1 MSYVIIMG
9 AGAAP
14 GVPSLCK
21 GWGDCDPNNK
31 YNVRHRSGTYY
42 DFNGT
47 EIIIDTSPDL
57 RSQLLDYNIRK
68 LDAVLYTHAHADHLH
83 GIDDLREV
91 NRIGCC
97 NINFYTTKLVLDEI
111 KERFGY
117 LLSNPDEV
125 KNVIKCASLVANEV
139 ECGKAFYVNDVKI
152 VPVEL
157 GGHNAQSFGYV
168 FNDGEIVHIADFKY
182 LPENTLNYLKSLKIK
197 TMIAPLTT
205 PKGETY
211 HVSLD
216 ELMEYIKSIA
226 PEKVVLNHMASEC
239 DYNKINEITPDNVVP
254 AFEGMKIEL

>member
-97 NINFYTTKLVLDEI
+97 NINLYTTKPVLREI
-111 KERFGY
+111 KKRFGY
-117 LLSNPDEV
+117 LLSSSDKV
-125 KNVIKCASLVANEV
+125 KNVIKCPSLVANEV
-139 ECGKAFYVNDVKI
+139 KCEKAFYVNDVKI
-152 VPVEL
+152 VPIEL
-157 GGHNAQSFGYV
+157 GGHNTPSFGYV

-182 LPENTLNYLKSLKIK
+182 LPETTINYLKDLKIK
-197 TMIAPLTT
+197 TMIAPLTM
-205 PKGETY
+205 PKGEAY
-211 HVSLD
+211 HVGLD
-216 ELMEYIKSIA
+216 ELMEYVKVIA